1 LKGGFNNFGIVTR
14 VTMKTFPQTEIWG
27 GIISY
32 PASSIPAVSEA
43 ISKFSSG
50 NTDTKANLV
59 ATYNCLA
66 SQPSVTM
73 MLYYDTPNPPQN
85 TFQDFL
91 NIPSAVSLVQTQTL
105 SNFIQN
111 SEANLTAGFRGVFNT
126 VPLLEFSPNLLQ
138 VVVNEVNSS
147 CGSLVNDS
155 GTFVSYDVEPFLPT
169 MLSHSKSPSAY
180 PPTRDKVFLPF
191 NIYFAWLQPS
201 FDDSVFDAIKQ
212 AASVVQSAA
221 VAEGQDIL
229 NAPKYPN
236 YALFDTPLNEMYG
249 NNVDRLCK
257 LKRRV
262 DPHNVMGLAGGFK
275 F

>member
-1 LKGGFNNFGIVTR
+1 
-14 VTMKTFPQTEIWG
+14 MKTFPQPEIFG

-32 PASSIPAVSEA
+32 PASSIPAVSQA
-43 ISKFSSG
+43 VSKFSA
-50 NTDTKANLV
+50 NNNDTKGNIV

-66 SQPSVTM
+66 SQPSVTL
-73 MLYYDTPNPPQN
+73 MLYYDAPNPPQG

-91 NIPSAVSLVQTQTL
+91 NIPSAVNLVQRQSLVT
-105 SNFIQN
+105 FIQN

-126 VPLLEFSPNLLQ
+126 VPLLEFSPNILQ
-138 VVVNEVNSS
+138 VIEKEVNSS
-147 CGSLVNDS
+147 CGSIIADS
-155 GTFVSYDVEPFLPT
+155 GVFVSYDVEPFLPT
-169 MLSHSKSPSAY
+169 ILSHSKSPSAY

-191 NIYFAWLQPS
+191 NIYFAWLQQP
-201 FDDSVFDAIKQ
+201 FDNSVFDAIKQ
-212 AASVVQSAA
+212 SASHIQSAA

-236 YALFDTPLNEMYG
+236 YAIFDTPLNEMYG
-249 NNVDRLCK
+249 NNVYRLRE

-262 DPHNVMGLAGGFK
+262 DPFNVMGLAGGFK